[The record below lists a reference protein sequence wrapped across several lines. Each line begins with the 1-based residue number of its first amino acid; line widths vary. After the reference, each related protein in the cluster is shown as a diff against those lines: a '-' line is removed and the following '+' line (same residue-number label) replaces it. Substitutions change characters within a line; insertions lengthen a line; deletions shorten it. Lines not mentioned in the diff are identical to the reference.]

1 MVLYAIFYRVTSLS
15 VSINDR
21 YLSVIQHYTRLPPCK
36 TEKRK
41 MSTRQHIMIL
51 LGNWVKVLLG
61 MSGRQKIELLRN
73 MRQQKLSKPDQK
85 LKSKSIMEKLKFLLN
100 ATTRNR
106 NKIQFCIFSAIKK
119 SITIHYKCSYTRK
132 KFIRYLNPLYCVFRT
147 L

>member
-21 YLSVIQHYTRLPPCK
+21 YLSVIQHYTRLPPYK

-85 LKSKSIMEKLKFLLN
+85 LKLKSIMEKLKFLLN

-106 NKIQFCIFSAIKK
+106 NKIHFCIFSAIKK

-132 KFIRYLNPLYCVFRT
+132 KFIRYLNPPILRI
-147 L
+147 